1 MGLMTDNRIYQSIES
16 PKEQGETGTFNG
28 VVDVRNIVP
37 AAAPA
42 RHRSA
47 FRRCPK
53 CLASPASRRSL
64 LTDDIVPR
72 AAASSNYLPP
82 PWWAKRA
89 AIRDPAGKR
98 WPPSC
103 LQGIAQNVARLFF
116 HAAAVPSRAA
126 FRPRGL

>member
-1 MGLMTDNRIYQSIES
+1 MEEVDRLNIYWAAMEARRRAVEALPTTPAHVLVDGKRLIAGCRI
-16 PKEQGETGTFNG
+16 PLL
-28 VVDVRNIVP
+28 NIIAHKP
-37 AAAPA
+37 
-42 RHRSA
+42 
-47 FRRCPK
+47 
-53 CLASPASRRSL
+53 L

-72 AAASSNYLPP
+72 AAASSNSLPP

-89 AIRDPAGKR
+89 AIRDPAGKAMV
-98 WPPSC
+98 PLM